1 MTEADNERPE
11 WAPEVGTKLR
21 GVPRQDPIHV
31 RGYIDGHVVTRTW
44 MKSRQHWRY
53 EIKSIE
59 WFWVYKFIT
68 EEQFEKYCGVDGE
81 EETG

>member
-1 MTEADNERPE
+1 
-11 WAPEVGTKLR
+11 
-21 GVPRQDPIHV
+21 V